1 MTTTDLDS
9 AANAYEEVPPS
20 QDSDAGDEADQAQ
33 DENERE
39 RELQR
44 RLTQQ
49 GRETADARRAA
60 AYAQQ
65 HAQALSGTVTELHAQ
80 VRLLTESMSEQQRQ
94 QQVRQQQ
101 ELEEYLKTLPPEQR
115 LDRKIE
121 ILGEQIKQLRQAAT
135 PSRAP
140 QQQQPQPQ
148 RQAAPPQQQQSYSEQ
163 ESLEYMRQRAIEI
176 VGEAQREFGVQV
188 DVSTFDDGAW
198 ESEESFYRAVMRTAA
213 RDSQNGGTDVPKKP
227 PANETPQQMQA
238 RIRREVEDQLGVS
251 SPNGP
256 KGTSRKQGKPS
267 EDDVKNLVNGYQSA
281 KGPKA
286 QTAKLREM
294 RERMG

>member
-9 AANAYEEVPPS
+9 TAAAYEEVPPS
-20 QDSDAGDEADQAQ
+20 QDSDAGDEADQTG

-49 GRETADARRAA
+49 GRETADARRTA

-65 HAQALSGTVTELHAQ
+65 HAQALAGTVTELQAQ

-94 QQVRQQQ
+94 NAERQQQ
-101 ELEEYLKTLPPEQR
+101 ELDAYLKTLPPEQR

-121 ILGEQIKQLRQAAT
+121 ILGQQIQQMRTAAT
-135 PSRAP
+135 PSRPAQP
-140 QQQQPQPQ
+140 AAPQPQ
-148 RQAAPPQQQQSYSEQ
+148 RQAPPQQPQYTEA
-163 ESLEYMRQRAIEI
+163 ESVEYMRQRAVQI
-176 VGEAQREFGVQV
+176 VGEAQTEFGVKV
-188 DVSTFDDGAW
+188 DVSTFDDSAW
-198 ESEESFYRAVMRTAA
+198 ETEESFYRAVMRAA
-213 RDSQNGGTDVPKKP
+213 ASQSQNGDTDVPRKP

-238 RIRREVEDQLGVS
+238 RIRREIQDQLGVS
-251 SPNGP
+251 SPSGP
-256 KGTSRKQGKPS
+256 KGSPRKTGKPT
-267 EDDVKNLVNGYQSA
+267 DADVRSLVDGYQSV
-281 KGPKA
+281 KGPRA
-286 QTAKLREM
+286 QVAKLREM

>member
-9 AANAYEEVPPS
+9 AAAAYEQDTPP
-20 QDSDAGDEADQAQ
+20 QDSGAGDQADQAQ

-49 GRETADARRAA
+49 GREAAEARRAA

-65 HAQALSGTVTELHAQ
+65 HASALAGTVTELHAQ

-94 QQVRQQQ
+94 QAERQQR
-101 ELEEYLKTLPPEQR
+101 ELDAYLKTLPPEQR

-121 ILGEQIKQLRQAAT
+121 ILSEQIKQMRTAAT
-135 PSRAP
+135 PSRPAQPAP
-140 QQQQPQPQ
+140 AAQQPQPQ
-148 RQAAPPQQQQSYSEQ
+148 APQQQYSEQ
-163 ESLEYMRQRAIEI
+163 ESLEYMRQRAVQI
-176 VGEAQREFGVQV
+176 VNEAQSEFGVKV
-188 DVSTFDDGAW
+188 DVSQFDDSAW
-198 ESEESFYRAVMRTAA
+198 ETEESFYRAVMRSAA
-213 RDSQNGGTDVPKKP
+213 QQSQNGGTDVPKKP
-227 PANETPQQMQA
+227 PANETPQQMQQ
-238 RIRREVEDQLGVS
+238 RIRREVEEQLGVS

-256 KGTSRKQGKPS
+256 KGTPRKTGKPN
-267 EDDVKNLVNGYQSA
+267 EDDVKNLVSGYQSA

-286 QTAKLREM
+286 QVQKLREM

>member
-1 MTTTDLDS
+1 MTTTDLDQS
-9 AANAYEEVPPS
+9 AAAYGEIPPS
-20 QDSDAGDEADQAQ
+20 QDSDAGDGADQGG

-49 GRETADARRAA
+49 GREAAEARRAA

-65 HAQALSGTVTELHAQ
+65 QSTALQGNVTELQAQ

-94 QQVRQQQ
+94 DQARKQQ
-101 ELEEYLKTLPPEQR
+101 ELENYLKTLPPEQR

-121 ILGEQIKQLRQAAT
+121 ILGQQIQQLQKVAT
-135 PSRAP
+135 PSPTTQPAAPQPTRQAAP
-140 QQQQPQPQ
+140 QQQYTE
-148 RQAAPPQQQQSYSEQ
+148 QQ
-163 ESLEYMRQRAIEI
+163 SLEYMRQRAIEI
-176 VGEAQREFGVQV
+176 VNEAQQEFGVKV
-188 DVSTFDDGAW
+188 DVGEFSDDAW
-198 ESEESFYRAVMRTAA
+198 ETEESFYKAVMRTAA
-213 RDSQNGGTDVPKKP
+213 QNGGTNVPSKP

-238 RIRREVEDQLGVS
+238 RIKREVQEQLGVT

-256 KGTSRKQGKPS
+256 KGSPRRTGKPS
-267 EDDVKNLVNGYQSA
+267 ESDVRSLVDGYQSA
-281 KGPKA
+281 KGPRA
-286 QTAKLREM
+286 QVQKLREM